1 MQHLKFFFASQGFFF
16 EVFEKGIHQENFFVN
31 VAHDV
36 QRNILKIF
44 VQIEIRDY
52 QFVVKILIEFF
63 FQENFESLL
72 FISL

>member
-16 EVFEKGIHQENFFVN
+16 EIFEKGIHQENFFVN

-52 QFVVKILIEFF
+52 
-63 FQENFESLL
+63 
-72 FISL
+72 